1 MLLGRVAWLGVTR
14 ACGARGGG
22 GGARCP
28 RGAPDGGW
36 QPSGGCRPPSTRSAC
51 GIAALAPR
59 LRRLRAATLLIL
71 LHTQGNQAQAVA
83 LVLADLV
90 LSPLLFIG
98 AALLYLDQAA
108 RVK

>member
-1 MLLGRVAWLGVTR
+1 M
-14 ACGARGGG
+14 
-22 GGARCP
+22 
-28 RGAPDGGW
+28 
-36 QPSGGCRPPSTRSAC
+36 
-51 GIAALAPR
+51 
-59 LRRLRAATLLIL
+59 LLIL

-108 RVK
+108 RLR